1 MIRNTIRMKLRSYL
15 EKPIIHLLIKLGI
28 SPNLMTST
36 GLLGTVISA
45 YMLSRG
51 ELLIGGII
59 LLVASLFDMLDGALA
74 RAINRVTDFGALFD
88 SVIDRLSEM
97 VLLIGLMIYY
107 LDKSSYEGIIVVYL
121 TFGTS
126 LLVSYLRAR
135 AGGMGIDC
143 ELGVMTRP
151 ERIVVLSVG
160 LVIGQWFEIAIIIS
174 LGIITLFS
182 FITCV
187 QRMVHIS
194 KELTRRQSVNS
205 S

>member
-1 MIRNTIRMKLRSYL
+1 MIRNIIRIKLRSYL
-15 EKPIIHLLIKLGI
+15 EKCIIHLLIKLGV
-28 SPNLMTST
+28 SPNLMTLT
-36 GLLGTVISA
+36 GLLGAAISA
-45 YMLSRG
+45 YMVSRG
-51 ELLIGGII
+51 ELLIGGIT

-74 RAINRVTDFGALFD
+74 RAANRVTEFGALFD

-107 LDKSSYEGIIVVYL
+107 LDKSSYEGVIVVYL
-121 TFGTS
+121 AFGTS
-126 LLVSYLRAR
+126 LMVSYLRAR

-143 ELGVMTRP
+143 EVGIMTRP

-160 LVIGQWFEIAIIIS
+160 LVIGQWFEIAIIIF

-182 FITCV
+182 FITCG
-187 QRMVHIS
+187 QRMMHIS
-194 KELTRRQSVNS
+194 KELTKRQSVNS